1 MTTNTNPQ
9 QKPTAAPVQP
19 VYKLIELSLINRDPK
34 RNARTVMDD
43 DKTKELASTMKR
55 EGQLQAVRVEVGDNG
70 RYDLVFGY
78 RRCEAASLLGWTT
91 INAEIVAKMEPQN
104 RLLANIAENMSR
116 DDLTTY
122 DQAMAFHKAQ
132 KEYGLSGTAIAN
144 SVGCSIAYTNNLIRI
159 VEGCENI
166 ILNRW
171 KEECTPKF
179 GRDTETGKRLP
190 NIHPVC
196 TTEWLGK
203 LVARVPRAE
212 QETELQKALGLIPD
226 DDGDDDSGDNAGD
239 GGGVKRDTD
248 APRRATMKALEKA
261 LAFAEKGVKD
271 AEKSGG
277 TKDEVMTAVATAKGV
292 VAALKFAMGKNQG
305 IRAIGYNP
313 EAEDKREADAKA
325 AEKATEKDKADKST
339 AKPAA
344 KK

>member
-9 QKPTAAPVQP
+9 KPTPAPTQP
-19 VYKLIELSLINRDPK
+19 VYRLIELNLINRDPK
-34 RNARTVMDD
+34 RNARTVMDE

-55 EGQLQAVRVEVGDNG
+55 EGQLQAVRVEVVEGG

-78 RRCEAASLLGWTT
+78 RRCEAAVQLGWTS
-91 INAEIVAKMEPQN
+91 INAEVVAKMEPEK

-144 SVGCSIAYTNNLIRI
+144 SVGTSIAYTNNLIRI
-159 VEGCENI
+159 VEGCEEV

-171 KEECTPKF
+171 REECTPKF
-179 GRDTETGKRLP
+179 GKDSDTGKRLP

-212 QETELQKALGLIPD
+212 QETELQRALGLIPD
-226 DDGDDDSGDNAGD
+226 DDGDGDSDGAGD
-239 GGGVKRDTD
+239 GGGVQRDTD

-261 LAFAEKGVKD
+261 LAFAEKTVKE
-271 AEKSGG
+271 AEKGGG
-277 TKDEVMTAVATAKGV
+277 TKDEVLATVATAKGV
-292 VAALKFAMGKNQG
+292 VAALKFAMGKNQS

-313 EAEDKREADAKA
+313 SSEDKKEADAKE
-325 AEKATEKDKADKST
+325 AEKAEKAEKDKATKTDKPT
-339 AKPAA
+339 G